1 MNQNHFSQ
9 IQKALEYIEANFRRQ
24 PDLDEVAKA
33 LHMSPLH
40 LQKVF
45 TEWAGVSPKKF
56 LQYISLEYA
65 KDLLKK

>member
-1 MNQNHFSQ
+1 MDHFTQ
-9 IQKALEYIEANFRRQ
+9 IQKALEYIEANFKHQ

-56 LQYISLEYA
+56 LQHVSIEHA
-65 KDLLKK
+65 KKLLSK